1 MGTVGSS
8 NLDPLSLSLN
18 LEANVI
24 IRDRAFAQ
32 QLRTALERL
41 MDDECRCLE
50 LSAVAA
56 QRSGWRALLDV
67 LAYHVTRH
75 FPSWAGWLP
84 AHTPKLQT
92 VAPPAPMAQATP
104 VCEPRPEEHKAQ
116 PVQQPAQH
124 AAQHATASRRNV
136 REGPVSAP
144 PPRVRPPP
152 NEQTEARTRAVR
164 ERLAA
169 PVVAGAAASS
179 WAMGRIAFLGLV
191 VWLIA
196 DHAREIEWTEV
207 RAAVAAYSLTTLA
220 AAAGLVLASHFA
232 YACYDLLARR
242 YVGHQLATPAVL
254 GTAFISYAFNLNL
267 GSLVGGVGFRIR
279 LYSKLGLDAAS
290 IGRVIAF
297 SLVTNWSGWLLL
309 AGASFAAR
317 QVTLPETFPIGE
329 VGLQAIGVV
338 MVAVPLAYVA
348 ACFFSKRREWH
359 WRKHEFVLPSGSLAL
374 AQLALSSFNWSLIGA
389 IVWMLLP
396 SGLSYG
402 SVLVTLLSAAIVGA
416 ATHVPGGLGVLEAV
430 FVTALG
436 ARVAVPQLIAALLA
450 YRAFYYLAP
459 LVVAAAMHFVI
470 EAKTRRRR

>member
-1 MGTVGSS
+1 MPVTTCSRDATWGTDS
-8 NLDPLSLSLN
+8 P
-18 LEANVI
+18 
-24 IRDRAFAQ
+24 
-32 QLRTALERL
+32 
-41 MDDECRCLE
+41 
-50 LSAVAA
+50 
-56 QRSGWRALLDV
+56 
-67 LAYHVTRH
+67 
-75 FPSWAGWLP
+75 
-84 AHTPKLQT
+84 
-92 VAPPAPMAQATP
+92 
-104 VCEPRPEEHKAQ
+104 
-116 PVQQPAQH
+116 
-124 AAQHATASRRNV
+124 
-136 REGPVSAP
+136 
-144 PPRVRPPP
+144 
-152 NEQTEARTRAVR
+152 
-164 ERLAA
+164 
-169 PVVAGAAASS
+169 
-179 WAMGRIAFLGLV
+179 
-191 VWLIA
+191 
-196 DHAREIEWTEV
+196 
-207 RAAVAAYSLTTLA
+207 
-220 AAAGLVLASHFA
+220 
-232 YACYDLLARR
+232 
-242 YVGHQLATPAVL
+242 TPAVL

-309 AGASFAAR
+309 AGARFAAR

-338 MVAVPLAYVA
+338 MVAVPLAYIA

-436 ARVAVPQLIAALLA
+436 ARVAVPQLIGALLA
-450 YRAFYYLAP
+450 YRALYYLAP

-470 EAKTRRRR
+470 EAKTRRRS